1 VKKLGK
7 KLLRNKKLEEILKQ
21 LDYMGVQMMRLE
33 QQVRFY
39 KSQFESVRKAQE
51 DFFEAGRRVDQGR
64 TNISGSFEE
73 RLAKLEDDMLELKK
87 RNWHLAE
94 TQEAMKDLF
103 QKALIAVKEKE
114 QSIKSLQAENERLK
128 EKSSLLDRVP
138 ARSQRGDKSID
149 ALMERIA
156 QIDTGIR
163 R

>member
-1 VKKLGK
+1 MKRLGK
-7 KLLRNKKLEEILKQ
+7 KLLKNKKLEDILKQ

-51 DFFEAGRRVDQGR
+51 DFFEAGRRIDQGR
-64 TNISGSFEE
+64 INISGDFEE
-73 RLAKLEDDMLELKK
+73 KLAKLEEDILELKK

-114 QSIKSLQAENERLK
+114 QAIRSLQAENERLK
-128 EKSSLLDRVP
+128 EKSSLLSRSP
-138 ARSQRGDKSID
+138 ARSQSGEKSID